1 MKKYVITTYLVF
13 WVMVLGIC
21 GSASMV
27 FHASPFIMRVLSNV
41 CAWSPTIVLLLMWK
55 KLRPKQRR
63 VDFISSQFAGSLK
76 WYLLLFLIVII
87 AGGSLLSVFLL
98 SILQEKSFSSYFA
111 MGSYSFFA
119 SFLFSLLSGLL
130 AKSLAGEAICGRNW
144 IRSIPSLEPR

>member
-1 MKKYVITTYLVF
+1 MKKYIITTYLVF
-13 WVMVLGIC
+13 WMMVLGIC

-87 AGGSLLSVFLL
+87 AWKPAFGVSVIHITGKKLFFLFCNGEL
-98 SILQEKSFSSYFA
+98 FFFCVL
-111 MGSYSFFA
+111 SFFA
-119 SFLFSLLSGLL
+119 SFRVYWRRAWLERLS
-130 AKSLAGEAICGRNW
+130 AGGTG
-144 IRSIPSLEPR
+144 